1 MIVWMFSAVAV
12 AAEKQMNT
20 NIGAMRVIL
29 LPYTS
34 ENGPQKIGPTTK
46 PAVSATLSL
55 GHWTMEVGYWE
66 LDIGR
71 SGVRHWEEDE

>member
-29 LPYTS
+29 RPYTS

-46 PAVSATLSL
+46 PAVSAAL
-55 GHWTMEVGYWE
+55 
-66 LDIGR
+66 
-71 SGVRHWEEDE
+71 